1 MERRWWETGVIYQ
14 IYPRSF
20 RDSTG
25 NGIGDLEGIRQSL
38 GYVSKLGVDAVW
50 LSPFY
55 PSPQADFGYDVADY
69 TDVDPMYGTLDDFD
83 RLIADVHT
91 LGMKMI
97 VDFVPNHSSSEHAW
111 FKESRSSRDNPKHDW
126 YTWAD
131 PKPDGGLPNNW
142 LSIFGGPAWEWDET
156 RQQYYLHTFLKEQ
169 PDINW
174 RNLATEAAMHDAMRF
189 WLDRGVD
196 GFRVDAPQFAM
207 KDPEMRDLPLAPP
220 SLDANYKDMGEYDTL
235 EHIHD
240 QRHPDIHGMF
250 RRLRAVLDEY
260 EDRYAIAELHIFDWD
275 EWAAYFGENLDEMHQ
290 PFNFAMLKSATAT
303 HMREVVESQEAA
315 LPHGAWPNYVLGN
328 HDEHRITTR
337 YGDDGVK
344 RMAMMLL
351 TLRGTPTIYFGD
363 ELGMLNAT
371 IPAELTLDPWGKR
384 VEGLG
389 RDGCRTPMQWSADG
403 GFSSNSATWLPMG
416 PEMDTR
422 NVATQET
429 DPDSMLSFYRSL
441 LALRSGSVTL
451 AEGSYQTIPQANDDL
466 FVYERSGADDTFV
479 VALNFSDS
487 DASIDAGGRSG
498 TLVLSTMSTR
508 SDNQLGGLILAPQEG
523 AVFRT

>member
-1 MERRWWETGVIYQ
+1 
-14 IYPRSF
+14 
-20 RDSTG
+20 
-25 NGIGDLEGIRQSL
+25 
-38 GYVSKLGVDAVW
+38 
-50 LSPFY
+50 
-55 PSPQADFGYDVADY
+55 
-69 TDVDPMYGTLDDFD
+69 
-83 RLIADVHT
+83 
-91 LGMKMI
+91 
-97 VDFVPNHSSSEHAW
+97 
-111 FKESRSSRDNPKHDW
+111 
-126 YTWAD
+126 
-131 PKPDGGLPNNW
+131 
-142 LSIFGGPAWEWDET
+142 
-156 RQQYYLHTFLKEQ
+156 
-169 PDINW
+169 
-174 RNLATEAAMHDAMRF
+174 
-189 WLDRGVD
+189 
-196 GFRVDAPQFAM
+196 
-207 KDPEMRDLPLAPP
+207 
-220 SLDANYKDMGEYDTL
+220 
-235 EHIHD
+235 
-240 QRHPDIHGMF
+240 
-250 RRLRAVLDEY
+250 
-260 EDRYAIAELHIFDWD
+260 
-275 EWAAYFGENLDEMHQ
+275 
-290 PFNFAMLKSATAT
+290 
-303 HMREVVESQEAA
+303 
-315 LPHGAWPNYVLGN
+315 
-328 HDEHRITTR
+328 
-337 YGDDGVK
+337 
-344 RMAMMLL
+344 MAMMLL

-523 AVFRT
+523 AIFRT